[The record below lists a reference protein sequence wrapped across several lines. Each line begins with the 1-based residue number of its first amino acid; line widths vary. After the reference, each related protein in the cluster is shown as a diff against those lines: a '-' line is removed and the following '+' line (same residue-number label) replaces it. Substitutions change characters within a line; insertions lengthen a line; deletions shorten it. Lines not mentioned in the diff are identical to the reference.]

1 MISLLDE
8 GTRVFVSDSA
18 QLESFTKGKMSFNH
32 SVGQNTTSAEA
43 GNLDEGKLE
52 RFFKRALRNRE

>member
-18 QLESFTKGKMSFNH
+18 QLESFTKGKMSFNL

-43 GNLDEGKLE
+43 ETGKLE
-52 RFFKRALRNRE
+52 RFFKHVLRNRE